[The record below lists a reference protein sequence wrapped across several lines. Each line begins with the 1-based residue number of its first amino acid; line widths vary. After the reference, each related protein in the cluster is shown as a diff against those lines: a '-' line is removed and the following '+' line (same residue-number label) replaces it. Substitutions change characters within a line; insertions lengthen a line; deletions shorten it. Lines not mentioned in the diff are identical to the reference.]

1 MKKRV
6 SYLFTVHCETST
18 IYQYMVLTVK
28 TYTVVY
34 GTSTIYWYHIQYHI
48 LVLTPVL
55 AHDRPREVSLWDA
68 LADVA
73 SRRVGAY

>member
-1 MKKRV
+1 MERCVRKGRVVEPTMKKRV
-6 SYLFTVHCETST
+6 SYLFTVL
-18 IYQYMVLTVK
+18 YMV
-28 TYTVVY
+28 
-34 GTSTIYWYHIQYHI
+34 

-55 AHDRPREVSLWDA
+55 AHDRPREVSSCDA